1 MIWTSLDTW
10 IVVAGILSAVTC
22 AIPGNFLVLRRMSLM
37 GDAISHAVL
46 PGLAI
51 AFLVTGSRAS
61 FPMFAGAAVVGVIT
75 AMLVEF
81 MHKSARIEQGASLG
95 SVFSVLFALGLI
107 LIVRGANSV
116 DLDPSCVLYGAIE
129 LTPLDTMGIFGAQI
143 PRAVV
148 ALGSVLLFDIAVI
161 AIFYKELNLS
171 SFDPGLATS
180 LGINARAMHYL
191 LMAIVAITT
200 VAAFESVGSI
210 IVIAMLIVPGAVGF
224 LFANRLI
231 TMILISVVVAVVSAV
246 GGHLAAITVPPL
258 FGVADTSTTGSM
270 AVVAGVI
277 FVLAMLISPKDGLP
291 ARLGRISAARTS
303 AAAAFAPATSAAATR
318 PSVDRP
324 RNSTFTVSKS

>member
-10 IVVAGILSAVTC
+10 IVTAGILSAVAC

-37 GDAISHAVL
+37 GDAISHSVL

-61 FPMFAGAAVVGVIT
+61 FPMFVGAAVLGVLT
-75 AMLVEF
+75 AVLVEF

-107 LIVRGANSV
+107 LIVRGAHSV
-116 DLDPSCVLYGAIE
+116 DLDPNCVLYGAIE
-129 LTPLDTMGIFGAQI
+129 LTPLDTVALFGADI

-148 ALGSVLLFDIAVI
+148 GLAAVLVFDVALI

-180 LGINARAMHYL
+180 LGINAKIMHYL
-191 LMAIVAITT
+191 LMAMVAITT

-224 LFANRLI
+224 LFAKRLI
-231 TMILISVVVAVVSAV
+231 AMIGISIGVAVVSAI
-246 GGHLAAITVPPL
+246 GGHLAAISVPPL
-258 FGVADTSTTGSM
+258 FGISDTNTTGSM
-270 AVVAGVI
+270 AVVAGLI
-277 FVLAMLISPKDGLP
+277 FVAAMLVSPKDGLP
-291 ARLGRISAARTS
+291 ARIARN
-303 AAAAFAPATSAAATR
+303 AAAARRSERAHALTGGEQNVPAR
-318 PSVDRP
+318 M
-324 RNSTFTVSKS
+324 